1 MIQSKISPFRYAPV
15 EMTETNNFFLPM
27 SSIRIT
33 LDISSES
40 DDYEDSIR
48 EAMQGILDG
57 NKWGKNEN
65 DTDSYE
71 FSVEHVYR

>member
-1 MIQSKISPFRYAPV
+1 
-15 EMTETNNFFLPM
+15 M
-27 SSIRIT
+27 SSICIT

-48 EAMQGILDG
+48 EAMKGILDG
-57 NKWGKNEN
+57 NKWDKNEN

-71 FSVEHVYR
+71 FSVQHVYR